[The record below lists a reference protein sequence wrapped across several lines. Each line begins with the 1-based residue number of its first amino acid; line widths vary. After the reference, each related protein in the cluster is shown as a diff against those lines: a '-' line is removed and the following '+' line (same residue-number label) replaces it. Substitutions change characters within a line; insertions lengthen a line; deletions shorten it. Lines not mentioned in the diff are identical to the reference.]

1 MIGILGG
8 GQLGRMLGLA
18 GIPLGE
24 RFTFL
29 DPSPDAPARVV
40 GDLLIADYDDVDALD
55 RLAGIADLVTYEFE
69 NVPAASAD
77 RLAERIPVFPSASAL
92 EVAQDRL
99 IEKQAL
105 ERVGIE
111 VAPFAGAETTA
122 EVRAAAENFGYPVIL
137 KHRRG
142 GYDGKGQAVVLHET
156 QVDDAFYSLG
166 GKDLIV
172 EQLISFDRELSII
185 AVRAKDGTFAAYPLV
200 ENHHRDGILRLSL
213 APAPNLDTFLQRSAQ
228 NYAERFMQ
236 SLDYVGVLA
245 LELFEFDERLL
256 VNEVAPR
263 VHNSGH
269 WTIEGAETSQ
279 FENHLRACL
288 GLPLGR
294 TESMGWSA
302 MVNLIGD
309 VPDVTRMVRTPGA
322 HIHLYGKEPRPGRKL
337 GHVTIRMDRPFWWRT
352 RWPVSDWLD
361 LGEIKF

>member
-1 MIGILGG
+1 
-8 GQLGRMLGLA
+8 MLGLA

-24 RFTFL
+24 RFTFI
-29 DPSPDAPARVV
+29 DPSPDAPARLV
-40 GDLLIADYDDVDALD
+40 GDLLVAEYDDIDALD
-55 RLAGIADLVTYEFE
+55 RLAAVADLVTYEFE
-69 NVPAASAD
+69 NVPAGSAD
-77 RLAERIPVFPSASAL
+77 RLAERVTVLPTASAL

-99 IEKQAL
+99 IEKQTL

-111 VAPFAGAETTA
+111 VAPFADAESPDDVRTA
-122 EVRAAAENFGYPVIL
+122 AGNFGFPVIL
-137 KHRRG
+137 KRRRG
-142 GYDGKGQAVVLHET
+142 GYDGKGQAVVLHES

-185 AVRAKDGTFAAYPLV
+185 AVRGKDGTFAAYPLV
-200 ENHHRDGILRLSL
+200 ENHHKDGILRLSL
-213 APAPNLDTFLQRSAQ
+213 APAPDPDMFLQRSAE

-236 SLDYVGVLA
+236 ALDYVGVLT

-256 VNEVAPR
+256 VNEIAPR

-294 TESMGWSA
+294 TDALGWSA
-302 MVNLIGD
+302 MVNLLGE
-309 VPDVTRMVRTPGA
+309 VPDVSRIAKTPGA

-337 GHVTIRMDRPFWWRT
+337 GHVTIRSDQPFWWRT

-361 LGEIKF
+361 LGQIEF

>member
-29 DPSPDAPARVV
+29 DPSPDSPARLV
-40 GDLLIADYDDVDALD
+40 GDLIVAEYDDLDGLD
-55 RLAGIADLVTYEFE
+55 RLAAAADLVTYEFE
-69 NVPAASAD
+69 NVPASCVD
-77 RLAERIPVFPSASAL
+77 RLAERVTVFPTASAL

-99 IEKQAL
+99 LEKQTL
-105 ERVGIE
+105 EGAGIE
-111 VAPFAGAETTA
+111 VAPFASVESPEDART
-122 EVRAAAENFGYPVIL
+122 AAANFGYPIIL
-137 KHRRG
+137 KRRRG
-142 GYDGKGQAVVLHET
+142 GYDGKGQAVVLHES
-156 QVDDAFYSLG
+156 QVDDAFFSLG
-166 GKDLIV
+166 GKDLIA

-185 AVRAKDGTFAAYPLV
+185 AVRAKDGSFAAYPLV
-200 ENHHRDGILRLSL
+200 ENHHKDGILRLSF
-213 APAPNLDTFLQRSAQ
+213 APAPDLDTFLQRSAE
-228 NYAERFMQ
+228 NYAEQLMQ
-236 SLDYVGVLA
+236 SLDYVGVLT

-256 VNEVAPR
+256 VNEIAPR

-294 TESMGWSA
+294 TDSVGWSA
-302 MVNLIGD
+302 MVNLIGE
-309 VPDVTRMVRTPGA
+309 VPEVARIARTPGA

-337 GHVTIRMDRPFWWRT
+337 GHVTIRMDQPFWWRT

-361 LGEIKF
+361 LGQVEF

>member
-18 GIPLGE
+18 GVPLGQ

-40 GDLLIADYDDVDALD
+40 GDLVVADYDDPDGLD
-55 RLAGIADLVTYEFE
+55 RLAASADLVTYEFE

-77 RLAERIPVFPSASAL
+77 RLAERVPVFPTASAL

-99 IEKQAL
+99 IEKQTL
-105 ERVGIE
+105 ERAGIE
-111 VAPFAGAETTA
+111 VGPFAGAESTDDVRTA
-122 EVRAAAENFGYPVIL
+122 AGSFGYPIVL
-137 KHRRG
+137 KRRRG
-142 GYDGKGQAVVLHET
+142 GYDGKGQTVVLDES
-156 QVDDAFYSLG
+156 QIDDAFYSLG

-172 EQLISFDRELSII
+172 EQLISFDRELSLV
-185 AVRAKDGTFAAYPLV
+185 AVRARDGAFAAYPLV
-200 ENHHRDGILRLSL
+200 ENHHKDGILRLTL
-213 APAPNLDTFLQRSAQ
+213 APAPDLDPFLQRSAEHF
-228 NYAERFMQ
+228 AERLMQ

-256 VNEVAPR
+256 VNEIAPR

-269 WTIEGAETSQ
+269 WTIDGAETSQ

-294 TESMGWSA
+294 TEAIGWSA

-309 VPDVTRMVRTPGA
+309 VPDVARIARTPGA
-322 HIHLYGKEPRPGRKL
+322 HLHLYGKEPRAGRKL
-337 GHVTIRMDRPFWWRT
+337 GHVTIRMDQPYWWRT

-361 LGEIKF
+361 LGHIEF